1 MSQNLTTAASIAS
14 LDIHADAASFGRH
27 LRASNLSPRTVQS
40 YLEAVDLFTRY
51 LIEHSRQR
59 HQQTLE
65 RARRALVEL
74 ADTGQSVTVA
84 ELASRAGVSRSWI
97 YTQPEL
103 REQIQQHQRSH
114 SDSDTARQKVT
125 RASDESLHR
134 RLTLAHERITQ
145 LRKENQQ
152 LREALAHACGQLRAA
167 RAPAR

>member
-1 MSQNLTTAASIAS
+1 ML
-14 LDIHADAASFGRH
+14 AD
-27 LRASNLSPRTVQS
+27 N
-40 YLEAVDLFTRY
+40 TRY
-51 LIEHSRQR
+51 LIEHARQR

-65 RARRALVEL
+65 RARRALAEL

-84 ELASRAGVSRSWI
+84 ELASRAGISRSWI

-103 REQIQQHQRSH
+103 REQIQQHQRSQ
-114 SDSDTARQKVT
+114 SDSDTARQIVT

-167 RAPAR
+167 GAPAR

>member
-1 MSQNLTTAASIAS
+1 ML
-14 LDIHADAASFGRH
+14 AD
-27 LRASNLSPRTVQS
+27 N
-40 YLEAVDLFTRY
+40 TRY

-59 HQQTLE
+59 HQHTLE
-65 RARRALVEL
+65 RARRALAEL

-84 ELASRAGVSRSWI
+84 ELASRAGISRSWI
-97 YTQPEL
+97 YTQPQL

-114 SDSDTARQKVT
+114 SDSDTARQIAT

-167 RAPAR
+167 GAPAR